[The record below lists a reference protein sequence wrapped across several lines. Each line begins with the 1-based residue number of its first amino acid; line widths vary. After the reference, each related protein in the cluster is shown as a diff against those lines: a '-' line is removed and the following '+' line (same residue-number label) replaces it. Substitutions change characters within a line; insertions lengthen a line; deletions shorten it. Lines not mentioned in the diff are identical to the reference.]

1 MDKFADRPNS
11 VPWPPLIYI
20 GTALIAVVLNR
31 IWPLGLDWSGLKF
44 IGAALLAIAIAI
56 EVWSFLTFRKHR
68 TTIMPNKGAEN
79 LITSGPFAHSRNPIY
94 VANTILVSG
103 IGLYFGNLWLIPAA
117 FIAALLTQEL
127 AIKREEKHLTL
138 KFGEAWTQYTTRVP
152 RWLIK

>member
-31 IWPLGLDWSGLKF
+31 IWSLELDWSELKF
-44 IGAALLAIAIAI
+44 IGAILLAIAIAI
-56 EVWSFLTFRKHR
+56 EAWSFLTFRKHH
-68 TTIMPNKGAEN
+68 TTIMPNKGAEH

-94 VANTILVSG
+94 VANTMLVSS

-117 FIAALLTQEL
+117 LIAALLTQEL
-127 AIKREEKHLTL
+127 AIKREEKHLAL
-138 KFGEAWTQYTTRVP
+138 KFGDAWTDYTSNVP

>member
-11 VPWPPLIYI
+11 VPWPPIILI
-20 GTALIAVVLNR
+20 GMAIAAVMLNR
-31 IWPLGLDWSGLKF
+31 IWPLESNWPTLKF
-44 IGAALLAIAIAI
+44 IGAILLAVAIAI

-68 TTIMPNKGAEN
+68 TTIMPNKGAAH

-103 IGLYFGNLWLIPAA
+103 IGLYFGNLWLIAAA

-127 AIKREEKHLTL
+127 AIKREEKHLAL
-138 KFGEAWTQYTTRVP
+138 KFGEAWTDYTSKVP
-152 RWLIK
+152 RWLF